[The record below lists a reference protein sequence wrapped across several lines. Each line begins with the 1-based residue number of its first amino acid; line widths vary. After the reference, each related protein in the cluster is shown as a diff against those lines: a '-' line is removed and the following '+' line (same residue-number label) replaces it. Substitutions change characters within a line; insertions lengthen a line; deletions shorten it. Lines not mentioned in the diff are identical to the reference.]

1 MSTACL
7 VAGKPR
13 YFESGLGN
21 SELWPVLDGRTLRDG
36 DDVVPNEGLV
46 KRSQHTNQSR
56 VVDMMG
62 RLHADIFFL
71 DRYMLNEVNVKIKF
85 VRSKDA
91 FCVMSEADCRVVI
104 TKATMFVRKVKLS
117 VFLAHA
123 KALENGTAK
132 YPIRRVNMQDVYR
145 AEWFSRHQP
154 R

>member
-1 MSTACL
+1 MDT
-7 VAGKPR
+7 VA
-13 YFESGLGN
+13 
-21 SELWPVLDGRTLRDG
+21 LRDD

-62 RLHADIFFL
+62 RLHADIFFQ
-71 DRYMLNEVNVKIKF
+71 DRYMLNEVNVKIKL

-104 TKATMFVRKVKLS
+104 TKATMFMRKVKLSLS

-123 KALENGTAK
+123 KALENGTEK
-132 YPIRRVNMQDVYR
+132 YPIRRVVCKTFTVPQGIRSTTDTRRPR
-145 AEWFSRHQP
+145 ASD
-154 R
+154 